1 MTNIKAI
8 GANNTQASSA
18 QPEASKQSNRQ
29 ESVEKSSFSSS
40 GRHPWRSFV
49 AGDIHETGGSIPSED
64 LGPLMDELSSMDEF
78 AENGLPGANSA
89 LADEAHDDIAA
100 AAAAAEEQG
109 ADLIR
114 KSEYK
119 GAIND
124 ILSVMILGD
133 LQASPQSARQLQMP
147 AVPEFDDLL
156 FEQPKSPEELDP
168 IIARYE
174 TARKATL
181 ALVDSSTAALK
192 DPRLNLD
199 ESGILHDYLKLLQE
213 NLLKIEQQLDK
224 VYLLSASLHQRA
236 DRAKAREEAAI
247 AAEDEAMRR

>member
-1 MTNIKAI
+1 MSTIKPV
-8 GANNTQASSA
+8 GANSTQTSPT
-18 QPEASKQSNRQ
+18 QPETQKQCVGRD
-29 ESVEKSSFSSS
+29 SVEKSSFAST

-64 LGPLMDELSSMDEF
+64 LGPLMDELSNMDEF

-89 LADEAHDDIAA
+89 LADEAHDDV

-109 ADLIR
+109 PDLIR
-114 KSEYK
+114 KSDYK

-124 ILSVMILGD
+124 ILSVLILGD

-147 AVPEFDDLL
+147 AVPEFDDVL

-192 DPRLNLD
+192 DPRLNLE

-236 DRAKAREEAAI
+236 DTAEAREEAAI
-247 AAEDEAMRR
+247 EAENEAMRR

>member
-1 MTNIKAI
+1 MSAIKPI
-8 GANNTQASSA
+8 LANSSQTSPT
-18 QPEASKQSNRQ
+18 QPETQKSSEQR
-29 ESVEKSSFSSS
+29 ESVEKSSFAST

-64 LGPLMDELSSMDEF
+64 LGPLMDELNNMDEF

-89 LADEAHDDIAA
+89 LADEAHDDVAA
-100 AAAAAEEQG
+100 AAAAKEQG
-109 ADLIR
+109 PDLIR

-124 ILSVMILGD
+124 ILSVLILGD
-133 LQASPQSARQLQMP
+133 LQARPQSATQLQMP
-147 AVPEFDDLL
+147 AVPEFDDVL

-174 TARKATL
+174 TTRKATL
-181 ALVDSSTAALK
+181 ALIDSSKAAFK
-192 DPRLNLD
+192 DPSLNLN
-199 ESGILHDYLKLLQE
+199 ESAILRDYLKLLQE
-213 NLLKIEQQLDK
+213 NMLKIEQQLDK

-236 DRAKAREEAAI
+236 DTAEAREEAAI
-247 AAEDEAMRR
+247 EAENEAMRR